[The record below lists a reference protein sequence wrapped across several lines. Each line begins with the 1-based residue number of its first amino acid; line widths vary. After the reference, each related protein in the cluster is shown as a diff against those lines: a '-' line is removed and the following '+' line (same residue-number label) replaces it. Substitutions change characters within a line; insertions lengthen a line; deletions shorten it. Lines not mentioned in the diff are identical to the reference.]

1 MADGIILPLIVT
13 IEGAQISA
21 SLMNKKSYSKSIESK
36 KLWVVHPETGRI
48 LPWAGDPMYISLTEE
63 SGVFRAVLP
72 AGSEIQAVL
81 LSDINEDVETHE
93 NIQLGA
99 ETGDT
104 SNILYSLAATIK
116 KRKEEM
122 PIGSY
127 TTHLFEKGL
136 EKIKKKVG
144 EEAIEL
150 ILAESKEDV
159 VYESA
164 DLIYHLIV
172 LLEEAG
178 VEFHDLML
186 ELERRDS

>member
-1 MADGIILPLIVT
+1 MADGTILPVIIT
-13 IEGAQISA
+13 IEGASDSA
-21 SLMNKKSYSKSIESK
+21 ALMNKKAFLKSVESK
-36 KLWVVHPETGRI
+36 KLWVVHPETGRV
-48 LPWAGDPMYISLTEE
+48 LPWAGEPVYISLTEE
-63 SGVFRAVLP
+63 KDLYRAELP
-72 AGSEIQAVL
+72 EGSEIHAVS
-81 LSDINEDVETHE
+81 LSGKDEDVEAHDD
-93 NIQLGA
+93 IQLGA
-99 ETGDT
+99 DNGNT

-122 PIGSY
+122 PSGSY

-150 ILAESKEDV
+150 ILAVEKEDI

-164 DLIYHLIV
+164 DLIYHLLV
-172 LLEEAG
+172 LLEQGG
-178 VEFHDLML
+178 VEFHDLMV